1 MLMPNALIQKLMLA
15 SVAGQFICVNVMM
28 VMLAMALHVLMTLQ
42 VHFSVSD
49 GKRNNRSRNAPK
61 FWKESHDVDWD
72 DTDDAESPG
81 RCDATDGPCESHVH
95 IVKAENAF
103 PVFFYIITVKN
114 QTT

>member
-1 MLMPNALIQKLMLA
+1 MNGFRSFSSTLCHVHDTTGTLLM
-15 SVAGQFICVNVMM
+15 
-28 VMLAMALHVLMTLQ
+28 
-42 VHFSVSD
+42 SD
-49 GKRNNRSRNAPK
+49 RKRNKRSKNASK
-61 FWKESHDVDWD
+61 FWKESQDVDMD
-72 DTDDAESPG
+72 NTDDAESPG